1 MIRNCPFCGSEC
13 HVVRVDTGVVYLY
26 KVSCIKGH
34 SLDSY
39 FISKEE
45 AISEW
50 NKRPQV
56 DRIRATVVHLR
67 SALKYN
73 LHSESQ
79 YHMALNQIIEICDK

>member
-1 MIRNCPFCGSEC
+1 MIRSCPFCGSEC
-13 HVVRVDTGVVYLY
+13 HVVRSDTGVAYLY

-39 FISKEE
+39 FISEDE
-45 AISEW
+45 AISAW

-67 SALKYN
+67 SALKHN

-79 YHMALNQIIEICDK
+79 YQIALTQIIEICDQ